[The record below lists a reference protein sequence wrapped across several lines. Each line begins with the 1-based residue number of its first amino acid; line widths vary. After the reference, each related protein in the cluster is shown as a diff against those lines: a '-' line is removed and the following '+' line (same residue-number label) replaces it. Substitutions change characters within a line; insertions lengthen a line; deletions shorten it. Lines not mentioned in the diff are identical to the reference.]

1 MGVQDLEQGSAPGS
15 GQSAEE
21 RLGSWKAIAAYLQR
35 DVTTVQRWERL
46 EGMPVHR
53 HVHAKRGSV
62 YAFRSE
68 LHAWQRNRRAPAAE
82 AEARTTARISWRLW
96 AGVAAVLILVI
107 VTGWWVSKT
116 EPETRN
122 PLASA
127 RITAL
132 TDFEGLELDAAVSP
146 DGKFAAFLSDRG
158 GAMDVWVTQI
168 GTGEFHNLTRGSA
181 PELLNP
187 EVRSLAFTPD
197 GSLVTMWTRHQ
208 DGAVNVSAV
217 PTMGGALR
225 EYRAGAVELAWS
237 SDGRRMVFHTP
248 DPGDP
253 TFLIESAQG
262 SPRQIYVAPK
272 GEHNHFQVWSPDDR
286 YIYFVR
292 GVPPEEMD
300 IWRMTAEGKELE
312 RVTSHNTRVLYPTFL
327 DSRTLLYLAT
337 SEDGSGPWLFTVDVN
352 TRVSRRISFGVE
364 QYVSIAASADRSRL
378 VAAVEHSK
386 ASLWRVPIKA
396 EIADEAEATRVDV
409 PTIGAFA
416 PRMSGGALIYV
427 SAKNDGHALWKFADG
442 TATEL
447 WSATQTR
454 IVGGPAISP
463 DGKLIAFSAERA
475 GGTKLHVLDPTT
487 SSVRVLAESYEVRGA
502 PAWSPDGH
510 SIVVAI
516 ARDEQQDRVPELYR
530 VPLNG
535 EPAANLVRGYSIN
548 PLWSPDGKFLVYAD
562 ADAGPDTVLKAV
574 TPDGGR
580 YELPAIKLPRGA
592 RRVSFVPGQNALV
605 ALQGQMRHSQF
616 WYIDLGTGAR
626 RQLTNFAREFTTR
639 DFDVSPDG
647 SAIVFDRRQANS
659 DLALIELQTSSQ
671 R

>member
-1 MGVQDLEQGSAPGS
+1 MGVQDLEQGSAPR
-15 GQSAEE
+15 SAQPPED

-35 DVTTVQRWERL
+35 DITTVQRWERL

-53 HVHAKRGSV
+53 HLHAKRGSV

-68 LHAWQRNRRAPAAE
+68 LDSWQQNRRAPAAAE
-82 AEARTTARISWRLW
+82 AEVATPRAANWRIW
-96 AGVAAVLILVI
+96 AAGAVVLVVVIVAA
-107 VTGWWVSKT
+107 WWVSKT
-116 EPETRN
+116 ESEAPN
-122 PLASA
+122 PLAKA
-127 RITAL
+127 RITPL
-132 TDFEGLELDAAVSP
+132 TDFEGLEMAAAISA
-146 DGKFAAFLSDRG
+146 DGKVAAFLSDRDG
-158 GAMDVWVTQI
+158 TMDVWVSQI
-168 GTGEFHNLTRGSA
+168 GSGEFHNLTRGLA

-197 GSLVTMWTRHQ
+197 GALVTMWTRRQ
-208 DGAVNVSAV
+208 DGVVNISAV
-217 PTMGGALR
+217 PTIGGTLR
-225 EYRAGAVELAWS
+225 EYRAGAVEMAWS
-237 SDGRRMVFHTP
+237 SDARRMVFHTP

-253 TFLIESAQG
+253 TFLVEPGQS
-262 SPRQIYVAPK
+262 SPRRIYVAPK

-300 IWRMTAEGKELE
+300 IWRITSDGKALE
-312 RVTSHNTRVLYPTFL
+312 RITSHNTRVLYPTFL
-327 DSRTLLYLAT
+327 DARTLLYLAT
-337 SEDGSGPWLFTVDVN
+337 SEDGSGPWLYTVDVN
-352 TRVSRRISFGVE
+352 TRQSRRISFGVE
-364 QYVSIAASADRSRL
+364 QYASIAASADRSRL
-378 VAAVEHSK
+378 VATVEHSK
-386 ASLWRVPIKA
+386 ASLWRVPISVGIA
-396 EIADEAEATRVDV
+396 EEAEATRVEV

-416 PRMSGGALIYV
+416 PRMSGGVLIYV
-427 SAKNDGHALWKFADG
+427 SAKNDGHALWKFENG

-454 IVGGPAISP
+454 IVGGPSISA

-475 GGTKLHVLDPTT
+475 GGTKLHVLDPAT
-487 SSVRVLAESYEVRGA
+487 SSVRMLAESFEVRGA

-510 SIVVAI
+510 SIIVAI
-516 ARDEQQDRVPELYR
+516 AQSGQQDRVPELYR
-530 VPLNG
+530 VPVNG
-535 EPAANLVRGYSIN
+535 DPPSVLVRGYSIN
-548 PLWSPDGKFLVYAD
+548 PLWSPSGKFLVYAD

-574 TPDGGR
+574 TLDGAP
-580 YELPAIKLPRGA
+580 YDIPAVKLPRGA

-616 WYIDLGTGAR
+616 WYIDLDTGAR
-626 RQLTNFAREFTTR
+626 RQLTNFSREFTTR

-659 DLALIELQTSSQ
+659 DLALIELPAP

>member
-1 MGVQDLEQGSAPGS
+1 MGVQDLEQGSTPHS
-15 GQSAEE
+15 GQPAEE

-35 DVTTVQRWERL
+35 DITTAQRWERL

-53 HVHAKRGSV
+53 HLHAKRGSV

-68 LHAWQRNRRAPAAE
+68 LDAWQQNRRVPAPG
-82 AEARTTARISWRLW
+82 AEARPARRADWRIW
-96 AGVAAVLILVI
+96 AAAVAGTILVI
-107 VTGWWVSKT
+107 VAAWWVSKT
-116 EPETRN
+116 EPEVAN
-122 PLASA
+122 PLARA
-127 RITAL
+127 RITPL

-146 DGKFAAFLSDRG
+146 DGKVAAFLSDRD

-168 GTGEFHNLTRGSA
+168 GTGEFHNLTRGLA

-197 GSLVTMWTRHQ
+197 GSLVTMWTRRQ
-208 DGAVNVSAV
+208 DGVVSVSAV
-217 PTMGGALR
+217 PAIGGALR
-225 EYRAGAVELAWS
+225 EYRPGAVEMAWS

-253 TFLIESAQG
+253 TYLVEPGQS
-262 SPRQIYVAPK
+262 SPRRIYVAPE
-272 GEHNHFQVWSPDDR
+272 GVHAHFQVWSPDDR

-292 GVPPEEMD
+292 GLPPEEMD
-300 IWRMTAEGKELE
+300 IWRMTPAGKGIE
-312 RVTSHNTRVLYPTFL
+312 RITSHNTRVLYPTFL
-327 DSRTLLYLAT
+327 DARTLLYLAT
-337 SEDGSGPWLFTVDVN
+337 SEDGSGPWLYTVDVN

-364 QYVSIAASADRSRL
+364 QYASIAASADRSRL
-378 VAAVEHSK
+378 VATVEHSK
-386 ASLWRVPIKA
+386 ASVWRVPIKA
-396 EIADEAEATRVDV
+396 ELAEEAEATRVDV

-416 PRMSGGALIYV
+416 PRMSERTLIYV

-454 IVGGPAISP
+454 IVGGPAIAP

-475 GGTKLHVLDPTT
+475 GGTKLHVLDPAT
-487 SSVRVLAESYEVRGA
+487 SSVRVLAESFEVRGA
-502 PAWSPDGH
+502 PAWSPDGR
-510 SIVVAI
+510 SLVVAI
-516 ARDEQQDRVPELYR
+516 AHDVQQERVPQLYR

-535 EPAANLVRGYSIN
+535 EPPSILVRGYSIN

-574 TPDGGR
+574 TPDGLR
-580 YELPAIKLPRGA
+580 YDLPAIKLPRGA
-592 RRVSFVPGQNALV
+592 RRVSFVLGRNALV

-616 WYIDLGTGAR
+616 WYIDLDSGVR
-626 RQLTNFAREFTTR
+626 RQLTNFGREFTTR
-639 DFDVSPDG
+639 DFDISPDG
-647 SAIVFDRRQANS
+647 NAIVFDRRQANS
-659 DLALIELQTSSQ
+659 DLALIELPTP